1 MDSDQDKPPV
11 PAKRDPADIQIQTGT
26 DVQATV
32 GYLPRT
38 ESIEVDEQARIALEE
53 GFEAQAVDL
62 AYEASE
68 ISNLDKLRLI
78 ALIIVA
84 AILVIFFFPTERFFK
99 PRTRELGTMTI
110 GGPATEKNQAYSARR
125 NEPWYP
131 VLLEIDRLYFGEG
144 KLTQAIQVAESALEV
159 VPKKKWERWEKIHY
173 RYWELLAAANKIH
186 TLKTA
191 SQAYLQILP
200 EDPFANYFYAHAFR
214 TATNRIGSFTPEM
227 KQAYRQESD
236 AIIRQIDSACHAIG
250 AQRNNQPSQE
260 EDDALA
266 QLYQKLRLEQARLY
280 ALVWKLG
287 GYEEDSHP
295 DVVYRDKALTIC
307 DSSVL
312 SGSKEAK
319 ALKLDI
325 YTHILDRWYWFEG
338 QQVVQGTKMQRPA
351 LEQKIKALQKEIK
364 EIQKL

>member
-1 MDSDQDKPPV
+1 MDTDQEKPPV
-11 PAKRDPADIQIQTGT
+11 PAKHEPADIQIQSGA

-38 ESIEVDEQARIALEE
+38 ETIGVDEHARIALEE
-53 GFEAQAVDL
+53 GYEAQAVEL
-62 AYEASE
+62 AFEASE
-68 ISNLDKLRLI
+68 VSSFDKLRLVS
-78 ALIIVA
+78 LIIA
-84 AILVIFFFPTERFFK
+84 AIILVIFLFPADRFFK
-99 PRTRELGTMTI
+99 PRARELGTMTI
-110 GGPATEKNQAYSARR
+110 GGPATEGNLAYSSQR

-173 RYWELLAAANKIH
+173 RYWELLSAANKIH

-227 KQAYRQESD
+227 KQAYRQEAD
-236 AIIRQIDSACHAIG
+236 AIIRQIDSACHAIS
-250 AQRNNQPSQE
+250 AQRKNQPSRQ
-260 EDDALA
+260 EDDALI

-287 GYEEDSHP
+287 GYKEDTHP
-295 DVVYRDKALTIC
+295 DVIYRDKALTIC
-307 DSSVL
+307 DSPVL
-312 SGSKEAK
+312 ADSKESQ

-338 QQVVQGTKMQRPA
+338 QQVVQGTKMQRRA
-351 LEQKIKALQKEIK
+351 LEQKVKALQEEIK
-364 EIQKL
+364 NIQKL